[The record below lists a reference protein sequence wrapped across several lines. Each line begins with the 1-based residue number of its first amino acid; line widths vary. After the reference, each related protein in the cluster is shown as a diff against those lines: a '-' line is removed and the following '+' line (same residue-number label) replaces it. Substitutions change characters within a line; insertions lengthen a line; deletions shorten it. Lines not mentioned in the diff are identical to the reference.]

1 MRCVAS
7 TLDVLV
13 MQLTRHLVSSDPF
26 LQMIEH
32 NKTYGF
38 TIAVKELK
46 ETVPNLFRYASAY
59 MRLNNLTSQGLWEM
73 FVNPPDNEE
82 ESNGMSHHSWIA
94 VSGPSR

>member
-1 MRCVAS
+1 MRCAAS
-7 TLDVLV
+7 TLDALV
-13 MQLTRHLVSSDPF
+13 MQLTKHLVSSDPF

-73 FVNPPDNEE
+73 FVNPLDNEE
-82 ESNGMSHHSWIA
+82 EENNGTSHH
-94 VSGPSR
+94 